1 MIIHKSLLPEVEIPN
16 VSITE
21 FILREAD
28 RVPDREA
35 LIDGPTGRTY
45 YIWTTQRHDPRF
57 RGWPCRKRFG
67 QRRHH
72 RAHDTVGQGK
82 AGILGHGERSFRL
95 GEYFR
100 K

>member
-16 VSITE
+16 ISITE

-45 YIWTTQRHDPRF
+45 TY
-57 RGWPCRKRFG
+57 G
-67 QRRHH
+67 QLKAMIYSFAGGLAAKGLAKRRHH
-72 RAHDTVGQGK
+72 RADGTEH
-82 AGILGHGERSFRL
+82 S
-95 GEYFR
+95 
-100 K
+100 